1 MDQAK
6 IGAFI
11 AQARKEK
18 SYTQRQL
25 ADILGI
31 SDKTVSKW
39 ETGNGLPEVSLMM
52 PLCDALGITVNELL
66 SGERLSEQTYQAKA
80 EENMVRLMR
89 EKYSYLAF
97 TAVIS
102 VLSAVFVVCLS
113 SYLSLRVT
121 SAQATWLGNAD
132 MKMDGGG
139 FMMNML
145 YFLVPVLL
153 FGAVQG
159 FISAKANGRLLQSV
173 PLALTVCGV
182 LFCMATYLG
191 LFGTGSPSVI
201 AENRYFA
208 MFLSIPVSGAFVG
221 CLAGMVTA
229 KFIHR

>member
-1 MDQAK
+1 
-6 IGAFI
+6 
-11 AQARKEK
+11 
-18 SYTQRQL
+18 
-25 ADILGI
+25 
-31 SDKTVSKW
+31 
-39 ETGNGLPEVSLMM
+39 MM

-139 FMMNML
+139 FLMNML

-159 FISAKANGRLLQSV
+159 FISAKANGRLFQYV
-173 PLALTVCGV
+173 PLALTVCGL
-182 LFCMATYLG
+182 LFCMATYLS

-208 MFLSIPVSGAFVG
+208 IFLSIPVSGAFVG

-229 KFIHR
+229 KFIRR